1 MCTNIFKYIV
11 FYFVF
16 FLLVF
21 NFSASA
27 QKHINYKANLIEYD
41 KKIAPDA
48 NRLIGNV
55 VFIDRSA
62 TMYCDSAY
70 FHNTTEDIDA
80 FGNIRIIPDKG
91 NTSLTGNILHYIA
104 KDRIANI
111 TGNVVLINDSATL
124 RTQSLFYNMNT
135 GVSNYPTKGTIE
147 SGQNK
152 IVSSQGTYNKYTKQ
166 SFFKK
171 NVVVT
176 NPQYV
181 IHTDTMNY
189 NTGTKIVDFLGP
201 TIIVSNENDSIY
213 CEKGWYNT
221 NNDISSFRQNAW
233 LKYNGRIIK
242 GDTLYFEKITGLG
255 KAYGHI
261 ETIDTSNNIIV
272 RGNYATYDRNK
283 KSALVTKQAM
293 MIQVDKNDSLYLH
306 ADTIFSGVFTVA
318 IKKRINDTMGDSLSL
333 NQDTT
338 KNIKETTKNIEITN
352 AANDTTKN
360 IKETTKNIE
369 ETANVAKEI
378 TENTKE
384 TPKNKKAAKK
394 KKIKDDEK
402 KALALSKATLKAA
415 TDSTGGIQDS
425 SNFVTS
431 VDTFK
436 FVRACH
442 HVKFFR
448 SDLQG
453 KCDSMYYSFR
463 DSTLQFL
470 GSPVLWTGAMQM
482 KAEHITLFTKNNVL
496 ERMELTNS
504 AFIINQDDSVRYN
517 QIRGRNMTG
526 YFVKNELHHMFVI
539 GNGQTIYFARDKN
552 KGPIIG
558 IQKCESTDITLRF
571 KKKGKP
577 EKVSLDKITYKKMV
591 AGVFHPPQELTGN
604 DLKLKD
610 FEWLEDDRPKSWQD
624 IFKW

>member
-1 MCTNIFKYIV
+1 MLMWTNIFKYIG

-27 QKHINYKANLIEYD
+27 QKQHINYKANLIEYD
-41 KKIAPDA
+41 KKIALDA

-70 FHNTTEDIDA
+70 FYNNTEDIDA
-80 FGNIRIIPDKG
+80 FGNIRIVPDKG
-91 NTSLTGNILHYIA
+91 NTSLTGKILHYIA

-124 RTQSLFYNMNT
+124 KTQSLFYNMNT
-135 GVSNYPTKGTIE
+135 GISNYPTKGTIE

-152 IVSSQGTYNKYTKQ
+152 IVSNQGIYNKYTKQ
-166 SFFKK
+166 SYFKK
-171 NVVVT
+171 DVVVT

-189 NTGTKIVDFLGP
+189 NTGTKIVDFMGP

-233 LKYNGRIIK
+233 LKYSGRIIK
-242 GDTLYFEKITGLG
+242 GDTLYFEKISGLG
-255 KAYGHI
+255 KAFGHI
-261 ETIDTSNNIIV
+261 ETVDTSNNIVV

-283 KSALVTKQAM
+283 KSALVTKKAV

-318 IKKRINDTMGDSLSL
+318 TKKRINDAVDDSLAL
-333 NQDTT
+333 N
-338 KNIKETTKNIEITN
+338 
-352 AANDTTKN
+352 NDTTKI
-360 IKETTKNIE
+360 IKETAENI
-369 ETANVAKEI
+369 TT
-378 TENTKE
+378 TESKRGS
-384 TPKNKKAAKK
+384 KK
-394 KKIKDDEK
+394 KKSKDKDVEK
-402 KALALSKATLKAA
+402 KVMALSDETFKAP
-415 TDSTGGIQDS
+415 TDTIAGNQDS
-425 SNFVTS
+425 SDFVTS

-453 KCDSMYYSFR
+453 KCDSMYYSFK

-470 GSPVLWTGAMQM
+470 GSPVLWTGAIQM

-496 ERMELTNS
+496 ERMEMINS
-504 AFIINQDDSVRYN
+504 AFIINQDDSIRYN

-526 YFVKNELHHMFVI
+526 YFVKNELHHMFVV
-539 GNGQTIYFARDKN
+539 GNGQTIYFARDK
-552 KGPIIG
+552 GSIIG

-577 EKVSLDKITYKKMV
+577 EKVSLDKITYIKSV
-591 AGVFHPPQELTGN
+591 AGIFHPPQELTGN

-610 FEWLEDDRPKSWQD
+610 FEWLEDDRPKSWLD

>member
-1 MCTNIFKYIV
+1 MLMWTNIFKYIG

-27 QKHINYKANLIEYD
+27 QKQHINYKANLIEYD
-41 KKIAPDA
+41 KKIALDA

-70 FHNTTEDIDA
+70 FYNNTEDIDA
-80 FGNIRIIPDKG
+80 FGNIRIVPDKG
-91 NTSLTGNILHYIA
+91 NTSLTGKILHYIA

-124 RTQSLFYNMNT
+124 KTQSLFYNMNT
-135 GVSNYPTKGTIE
+135 GISNYPTKGTIE

-152 IVSSQGTYNKYTKQ
+152 IVSNQGIYNKYTKQ
-166 SFFKK
+166 SYFKK
-171 NVVVT
+171 DVVVT

-189 NTGTKIVDFLGP
+189 NTGTKIVDFMGP

-233 LKYNGRIIK
+233 LKYSGRIIK
-242 GDTLYFEKITGLG
+242 GDTLYFEKISGLG
-255 KAYGHI
+255 KAFGHI
-261 ETIDTSNNIIV
+261 ETVDTSNNIVV

-283 KSALVTKQAM
+283 KSALVTKKAV

-318 IKKRINDTMGDSLSL
+318 TKKRINDAVDDSLAL
-333 NQDTT
+333 N
-338 KNIKETTKNIEITN
+338 
-352 AANDTTKN
+352 NDTTKI
-360 IKETTKNIE
+360 IKETAKKIK
-369 ETANVAKEI
+369 ETAENI
-378 TENTKE
+378 TTTESKRGS
-384 TPKNKKAAKK
+384 KK
-394 KKIKDDEK
+394 KKSKDKDVEK
-402 KALALSKATLKAA
+402 KVMALSDETFKAP
-415 TDSTGGIQDS
+415 TDTIAGNQDS
-425 SNFVTS
+425 SDFVTS

-453 KCDSMYYSFR
+453 KCDSMYYSFK

-470 GSPVLWTGAMQM
+470 GSPVLWTGAIQM

-496 ERMELTNS
+496 ERMEMINS
-504 AFIINQDDSVRYN
+504 AFIINQDDSIRYN

-526 YFVKNELHHMFVI
+526 YFVKNELHHMFVV
-539 GNGQTIYFARDKN
+539 GNGQTIYFARDK
-552 KGPIIG
+552 GSIIG

-577 EKVSLDKITYKKMV
+577 EKVSLYKITYIKSV
-591 AGVFHPPQELTGN
+591 AGIFHPPQELTGN

-610 FEWLEDDRPKSWQD
+610 FEWLEDDRPKSWLD